1 MFAADDEESDEASVA
16 KVADESSLSM
26 NPNIMLL
33 LLCIRNAKGIAR
45 RNILMLIIT
54 TIMMKISFNCVSF
67 ELLNDG

>member
-33 LLCIRNAKGIAR
+33 LLLSVYGMQKA
-45 RNILMLIIT
+45 
-54 TIMMKISFNCVSF
+54 
-67 ELLNDG
+67 